1 MTSRRAQVPVD
12 PVAVTL
18 VRRTGLVATEL
29 LGAGRRGIK
38 RAGRRPARSGDGLAA
53 LEADALALGYLL
65 GPRLRARLAGLPAD
79 QLAVTGHGLLA
90 VLAATVGADVPHVPL
105 FRDFPRR
112 VPADTHQR
120 YVQRVFTLLCQEPQ
134 QPCVLCGLVGPV
146 SAVSPC
152 AHLVCPACWETE
164 RYSDCPLCHRRVDA
178 GTPFRTVTG
187 PAPAGTAAP
196 TGTGLPMPRRAAVL
210 EVADDVDGAVH
221 RALGLLLARRTPL
234 APQDRADLLVL
245 LDRAGTGSHWLPP
258 EVPVRQTRALVL
270 GWLAADPAYAARL
283 PDLLA
288 RYADTA
294 TDLLRLLYVLHGTDP
309 GLVDPPARRRSLPRR
324 LRRTL
329 LARLDALPLP
339 ALVEDLHRHRPAWLA
354 MAENLHPFEQAA
366 RHPVAAAAFAVL
378 RRTAVD
384 PSTPLGRLLAGTA
397 VAHPEVLSVWQ
408 GRLCRVS
415 WGGRVE
421 TALRSGAVDAAVDLL
436 ARRPGELLRRTVTL
450 AARTDDPRRLLAT
463 TAEAARS
470 VSPGVLLAALGA
482 VRAATWPAGT
492 RLYFPRGGSA
502 RLWAE
507 PDHRPRLLA
516 ALGGALDDLLAG
528 ELRRRAGKLPAVEVA
543 LLDAALADL
552 VAPFTERTASTAL
565 VRLPRGSSQPLP
577 TGRRVRLFLHW
588 TEPADTQ
595 VDLDLSVAMS
605 DDAGAFVGWCDYT
618 RLRFADDAAVHSGDL
633 TSAPPPLGASE
644 FVDLDVPA
652 LRSRGIRYLTMV
664 VCSYND
670 VPFDA
675 MRDAFAGLMADAGHS
690 GVPFVPKA
698 VEQRFELTGR
708 VRVATPLVVDLKA
721 GVLRWVDATL
731 GGTGGEHSVAR
742 YSRTLGRLTAAVDA
756 YFAAGRRVGLWEVA
770 CWHAATRAG
779 TVLVRRRDGT
789 VSGYRRGDDEPEAA
803 FVARLAA
810 LGPADPV
817 PPEALPRPGF
827 AAVIRGDL
835 PVAPAA
841 QVYALYRSGLDVDR
855 VDLVEAADLVGALAP
870 VARR

>member
-1 MTSRRAQVPVD
+1 MALRRAQASVD
-12 PVAVTL
+12 PVAVVL
-18 VRRTGLVATEL
+18 VRRTGLVATGL
-29 LGAGRRGIK
+29 LSTGRRGIK
-38 RAGRRPARSGDGLAA
+38 RAGRRPALPGDGLAA

-65 GPRLRARLAGLPAD
+65 GPRLRARLAGQPAD

-112 VPADTHQR
+112 VPADTYEL
-120 YVQRVFTLLCQEPQ
+120 YVRRVFTLLCQEPQ
-134 QPCVLCGLVGPV
+134 QPCVLCGLVGTV
-146 SAVSPC
+146 SPVSPC
-152 AHLVCPACWETE
+152 AHLICAACWGTE
-164 RYSDCPLCHRRVDA
+164 KYSGCPLCHRRVDTN
-178 GTPFRTVTG
+178 GPFLTVT
-187 PAPAGTAAP
+187 APARNITRR
-196 TGTGLPMPRRAAVL
+196 PMPRRAAVL
-210 EVADDVDGAVH
+210 ELADDVDRAVH
-221 RALGLLLARRTPL
+221 RELGLLLARRTPL

-245 LDRAGTGSHWLPP
+245 LDRAGTELHWLPP
-258 EVPVRQTRALVL
+258 DVPVRETRALVL
-270 GWLAADPAYAARL
+270 GGLAADPALAARL
-283 PDLLA
+283 PDLLV
-288 RYADTA
+288 RYVDTA
-294 TDLLRLLYVLHGTDP
+294 TDVLRLLYVVHGAAP

-366 RHPVAAAAFAVL
+366 RHPRAAAAFAAL

-384 PSTPLGRLLAGTA
+384 PSTPLGRLLAGVA
-397 VAHPEVLSVWQ
+397 DAHPAVLSVRQ
-408 GRLCRVS
+408 GRLCPAS

-421 TALRSGAVDAAVDLL
+421 AALHTGAVDTAVDLL
-436 ARRPGELLRRTVTL
+436 ARRPGELLRRTVAL
-450 AARTDDPRRLLAT
+450 AARTGDPRHLLAT

-507 PDHRPRLLA
+507 PDHRPRLPA

-528 ELRRRAGKLPAVEVA
+528 ELRRRAGELPGAEVA

-552 VAPFTERTASTAL
+552 VAPFTERTASAAL

-577 TGRRVRLFLHW
+577 AGRTVRLFLHW
-588 TEPADTQ
+588 TEPAGTR

-605 DDAGAFVGWCDYT
+605 DEAGAFVGWCDYT
-618 RLRFADDAAVHSGDL
+618 RLRFADNAAVHSGDL
-633 TSAPPPLGASE
+633 TSAPAPLGASE
-644 FVDLDVPA
+644 FVDLDVSA
-652 LRSRGIRYLTMV
+652 LRRRGIRYLTMV
-664 VCSYND
+664 VFSYND

-675 MRDAFAGLMADAGHS
+675 MDDAFAGFMADPGRS
-690 GVPFVPKA
+690 GAPFEPKA
-698 VEQRFELTGR
+698 VEQRFDLTGR
-708 VRVATPLVVDLKA
+708 VRVATPLVVDLRA
-721 GVLRWVDATL
+721 GVLRWVDAAL

-742 YSRTLGRLTAAVDA
+742 YSRTLGRLTAAVDG

-770 CWHAATRAG
+770 CWHAVMRAG
-779 TVLVRRRDGT
+779 TILVRHGDGA

-803 FVARLAA
+803 FAARVAA

-817 PPEALPRPGF
+817 PVDGLPRPGF
-827 AAVIRGDL
+827 AAVIRGDV
-835 PVAPAA
+835 PVAPGA
-841 QVYALYRSGLDVDR
+841 QVYALYRAGLDADR
-855 VDLVEAADLVGALAP
+855 VDLVGAADLVGALAP
-870 VARR
+870 VSRRTA